1 MSGVPPDLIP
11 WVPAAAVSVSLCA
24 LAAAGA
30 AALAVRRGSLL
41 PLDRPEYREF
51 AASLDG
57 AVALI
62 SADLEKVL
70 YASPGFEPLFGSA
83 PDRVSFRRLEG
94 VVHAEDLEALEAA
107 LSAGRMRPFDVEF
120 RIRSEGEPRWLR
132 MRGFPVAGTGRKAAR
147 RIAVWV
153 EDRSLRK
160 TDELRLVEALD
171 YEVAVGARIQQAL
184 LLGSPER
191 AYPGFDLASMTLPS
205 QKIDGDFMDF
215 FDGGPEVLDLMLGDV
230 MGKGVPAALT
240 GAAACNA
247 FFRARLS
254 LAERA
259 GESLPPVKDIVR
271 GAEERI
277 AGKLMDLRTF
287 FTLVYG
293 RLDGKRGLYRYV
305 DCGHTSVLHFER
317 KTGRCWRLK
326 GANAPV
332 GFLPEQD
339 YVEYAVPLSP
349 GDLLFLYSDG
359 ITEAENSEGERFGEE
374 RLMKLVGSHSA
385 LDAAALLD
393 KVKHIAFAYAGGDF
407 KDDVTALTVRVASGP
422 SVRTARRSFPQSM
435 DSLRAVREFYRACAD
450 RALSASLPSEDL
462 DALLIATGEAAANIF
477 RHSVPDRPAECTAA
491 FRVSDSWA
499 AFYLYYRGTD
509 YEWQEPTAPPI
520 ESYPAGGYGLYL
532 INEAMDSVTVSP
544 GEDGEVRLCMLV
556 DLASRARA

>member
-1 MSGVPPDLIP
+1 MSGVPTDLISFL
-11 WVPAAAVSVSLCA
+11 PAAAVSVSLCA
-24 LAAAGA
+24 LAAA
-30 AALAVRRGSLL
+30 AALAARRASLL

-57 AVALI
+57 TVALI
-62 SADLEKVL
+62 SADLERVL
-70 YASPGFEPLFGSA
+70 YASPGFEPLFGSR
-83 PDRVSFRRLEG
+83 PDRISFRRLERI
-94 VVHAEDLEALEAA
+94 VHGEDLEALQAA
-107 LSAGRMRPFDVEF
+107 LSAGRLGPFEVEF
-120 RIRSEGEPRWLR
+120 RILSDGDPRWLR
-132 MRGFPVAGTGRKAAR
+132 MRGFPVAGKGKKTVR

-215 FDGGPEVLDLMLGDV
+215 FDGGSEVLDLMLGDV

-247 FFRARLS
+247 FFRARLA

-259 GESLPPVKDIVR
+259 GTALPPVKDIVR

-293 RLDGKRGLYRYV
+293 RLDGTRGLYRYV

-317 KTGRCWRLK
+317 RTGRCWRLK

-332 GFLPEQD
+332 GFMPEQD

-374 RLMKLVGSHSA
+374 RLMKLVGAHSG
-385 LDAAALLD
+385 LDAAALLE

-407 KDDVTALTVRVASGP
+407 KDDVTALAVRVASGP
-422 SVRTARRSFPQSM
+422 AVRTARRGFPQSM
-435 DSLRAVREFYRACAD
+435 ESLREVRDFYRACAD
-450 RALSASLPSEDL
+450 RALSEFLSPEDL
-462 DALLIATGEAAANIF
+462 DALLIATGEAAANVF
-477 RHSVPDRPAECTAA
+477 RHSAPDRPADCTAA

-499 AFYLYYRGTD
+499 AFYLYYRGAD
-509 YEWQEPTAPPI
+509 YEWQEPAAPPI
-520 ESYPAGGYGLYL
+520 ENFPAGGYGLYL

-556 DLASRARA
+556 DLAARARA

>member
-1 MSGVPPDLIP
+1 MSGILSDLIP
-11 WVPAAAVSVSLCA
+11 LLPAAAVSVTLGA
-24 LAAAGA
+24 LTAAAVLAA
-30 AALAVRRGSLL
+30 RRVPLL

-62 SADLEKVL
+62 SADLERVL
-70 YASPGFEPLFGSA
+70 YASPGFEALFGSK
-83 PDRVSFRRLEG
+83 PDRISFRRLER
-94 VVHAEDLEALEAA
+94 VVHAEDLEALDTA
-107 LSAGRMRPFDVEF
+107 LTAGRLRPFDVEF
-120 RIRSEGEPRWLR
+120 RILSGKDPRWLR
-132 MRGFPVAGTGRKAAR
+132 IRGFPVAGNGTKTVRK
-147 RIAVWV
+147 IAVWV

-184 LLGSPER
+184 LLGRPER

-215 FDGGPEVLDLMLGDV
+215 FDGGLEVLDIMLGDV

-247 FFRARLS
+247 FFRARLA

-259 GESLPPVKDIVR
+259 GSALPSVKDIVR

-332 GFLPEQD
+332 GFMPEQD
-339 YVEYAVPLSP
+339 YIEYAVPLYP

-359 ITEAENSEGERFGEE
+359 ITEAENSEGERFGED
-374 RLMKLVGSHSA
+374 RLMKLVGSHSG
-385 LDAAALLD
+385 LDAAALLE

-407 KDDVTALTVRVASGP
+407 KDDVTALAVRVASGP
-422 SVRTARRSFPQSM
+422 PVRTARRSFPQSM
-435 DSLRAVREFYRACAD
+435 ESLRAVRDFYRVCAD
-450 RALSASLPSEDL
+450 RALSETLPPEDL
-462 DALLIATGEAAANIF
+462 DALLIATGEAAANVF
-477 RHSVPDRPAECTAA
+477 RHSVPDRPADCTAA

-509 YEWQEPTAPPI
+509 YEWQEPAAPPI
-520 ESYPAGGYGLYL
+520 EYYPAGGYGLYL

-556 DLASRARA
+556 DLAARVRA

>member
-1 MSGVPPDLIP
+1 MNGVPPVLIP
-11 WVPAAAVSVSLCA
+11 ILAAAVSAALGA
-24 LAAAGA
+24 LAATLA
-30 AALAVRRGSLL
+30 ARRVSLL
-41 PLDRPEYREF
+41 PLDRPEFRDF

-62 SADLEKVL
+62 SPDLETVL
-70 YASPGFEPLFGSA
+70 YASPRFEPLFGSR
-83 PDRVSFRRLEG
+83 PDRISFRRLDG
-94 VVHAEDLEALEAA
+94 IVHEEDLEALDTA
-107 LSAGRMRPFDVEF
+107 LSAGRVRPFDVEF
-120 RIRSEGEPRWLR
+120 RIRTGNDPRWLR
-132 MRGFPVAGTGRKAAR
+132 MRGFPVAGKGRSAVR

-184 LLGSPER
+184 LLGRPER

-247 FFRARLS
+247 FFRARLA
-254 LAERA
+254 LAEGTGTA
-259 GESLPPVKDIVR
+259 LPPVRDIVR

-359 ITEAENSEGERFGEE
+359 ITEAENSEGERFGED
-374 RLMKLVGSHSA
+374 RLMKLVGAHSG
-385 LDAAALLD
+385 LDAAALLE

-422 SVRTARRSFPQSM
+422 AVRTARRGFPQSM
-435 DSLRAVREFYRACAD
+435 ESLRAVRDFYRACAL
-450 RALSASLPSEDL
+450 RALSERLSSEDL

-477 RHSVPDRPAECTAA
+477 RHSVPDRPSDCTAA

-499 AFYLYYRGTD
+499 AFYLYYRGAD
-509 YEWQEPTAPPI
+509 YEWQEPTAPNI
-520 ESYPAGGYGLYL
+520 ESFPAGGYGLYL

-556 DLASRARA
+556 DLASRVRA

>member
-1 MSGVPPDLIP
+1 MNGVPPYLIP
-11 WVPAAAVSVSLCA
+11 LLPAAAVSVTLCA

-30 AALAVRRGSLL
+30 AALAARRASLL
-41 PLDRPEYREF
+41 PLDRPEYQEF

-62 SADLEKVL
+62 SADLERVL

-94 VVHAEDLEALEAA
+94 VVHAEDLEALESA
-107 LSAGRMRPFDVEF
+107 LSAGRLGPFEVEF
-120 RIRSEGEPRWLR
+120 RILSGKDSRWLR
-132 MRGFPVAGTGRKAAR
+132 MRGFPVAGSGRKAAR

-215 FDGGPEVLDLMLGDV
+215 FDGCSEVLDLMLGDV

-247 FFRARLS
+247 FFRARLA

-259 GESLPPVKDIVR
+259 GSALPPVKDIVR

-317 KTGRCWRLK
+317 RTGRCWRLK

-332 GFLPEQD
+332 GFMPEQD

-359 ITEAENSEGERFGEE
+359 ITEDENSEGERFGEE
-374 RLMKLVGSHSA
+374 RLMKLVGAHSG

-393 KVKHIAFAYAGGDF
+393 KVKHIAFAYAGGG
-407 KDDVTALTVRVASGP
+407 S
-422 SVRTARRSFPQSM
+422 RTTSRPWR
-435 DSLRAVREFYRACAD
+435 C
-450 RALSASLPSEDL
+450 ASLPVRPS
-462 DALLIATGEAAANIF
+462 GPRAAGSRSPWNPSGRYGTSTAPARAGPCRIPF
-477 RHSVPDRPAECTAA
+477 PPRTWTPCSSRPARPPPT
-491 FRVSDSWA
+491 SS
-499 AFYLYYRGTD
+499 G
-509 YEWQEPTAPPI
+509 TAPRTDPPTVRRPSGCPTPGPPFTSTI
-520 ESYPAGGYGLYL
+520 GGRITNGRSRPLRP
-532 INEAMDSVTVSP
+532 SRTSP
-544 GEDGEVRLCMLV
+544 RGAT
-556 DLASRARA
+556 ASTSSTRPWIP

>member
-11 WVPAAAVSVSLCA
+11 LVPAAAVSVSLCA
-24 LAAAGA
+24 LAAAA
-30 AALAVRRGSLL
+30 VLAVRRASLL
-41 PLDRPEYREF
+41 PLDRPEFREF

-62 SADLEKVL
+62 SADLERVL
-70 YASPGFEPLFGSA
+70 YASPGFEPLFGAS
-83 PDRVSFRRLEG
+83 PDRISFRRLERI
-94 VVHAEDLEALEAA
+94 VHAEDLEALETA
-107 LSAGRMRPFDVEF
+107 LSAGRLKPFEVEF
-120 RIRSEGEPRWLR
+120 RILSGGDPRWLR
-132 MRGFPVAGTGRKAAR
+132 MRGFPVAGKGKKAAR
-147 RIAVWV
+147 KIAVWV

-247 FFRARLS
+247 FFRARLA

-259 GESLPPVKDIVR
+259 GAALPPVRDIVR

-305 DCGHTSVLHFER
+305 DCGHTSVLHFEC

-332 GFLPEQD
+332 GFMPEQD

-359 ITEAENSEGERFGEE
+359 ITEAENSEGERFGED
-374 RLMKLVGSHSA
+374 RLMKLVGSHSG
-385 LDAAALLD
+385 LDAAALLE

-407 KDDVTALTVRVASGP
+407 KDDVTALVVRVASGP
-422 SVRTARRSFPQSM
+422 SVRTAHRTFPQSM
-435 DSLRAVREFYRACAD
+435 ESLRAVRDFYRVCAD
-450 RALSASLPSEDL
+450 RALSESLSSEDL

-477 RHSVPDRPAECTAA
+477 RHSIPEHPAACTAA

-499 AFYLYYRGTD
+499 AFCLYYRGTD

-520 ESYPAGGYGLYL
+520 EDYPAGGYGLYL
-532 INEAMDSVTVSP
+532 INEAMDSVTVST
-544 GEDGEVRLCMLV
+544 GEGGEVRLCMLV
-556 DLASRARA
+556 DLASRART

>member
-1 MSGVPPDLIP
+1 MSGVPPDLISFF
-11 WVPAAAVSVSLCA
+11 PAAVVSLSLGA
-24 LAAAGA
+24 LAAAAVLA
-30 AALAVRRGSLL
+30 ARRVPLL
-41 PLDRPEYREF
+41 PLDRPEFREF

-57 AVALI
+57 AVALV
-62 SADLEKVL
+62 SSDLERVL
-70 YASPGFEPLFGSA
+70 YASPGFEPLFGSS
-83 PDRVSFRRLEG
+83 PDRVSFRRLERI
-94 VVHAEDLEALEAA
+94 VHAEDLEALQAA
-107 LSAGRMRPFDVEF
+107 LASGRRGPFDVEF
-120 RIRSEGEPRWLR
+120 RILSGGEPRWLR
-132 MRGFPVAGTGRKAAR
+132 MRGYPVAEKGGKAAR

-254 LAERA
+254 LSEREGKA
-259 GESLPPVKDIVR
+259 LPPVKDIVG
-271 GAEERI
+271 GAERRI

-293 RLDGKRGLYRYV
+293 RLDGRRGLYRYV

-317 KTGRCWRLK
+317 RTGRCWRLK

-359 ITEAENSEGERFGEE
+359 ITEAENSEGERFGED
-374 RLMKLVGSHSA
+374 RLMKLVGSHSV
-385 LDAAALLD
+385 LAAAELLE

-407 KDDVTALTVRVASGP
+407 RDDVTALAVRVASGP
-422 SVRTARRSFPQSM
+422 SVRTARRTFPQSVE
-435 DSLRAVREFYRACAD
+435 SLRAVRDFYRTCAA
-450 RALSASLPSEDL
+450 RALSESLPSEDL

-491 FRVSDSWA
+491 FRVSESWA

-520 ESYPAGGYGLYL
+520 ESYPSGGYGLFL
-532 INEAMDSVTVSP
+532 MNEAMDSVTVSP